1 MRRPA
6 KFTRIRRKGPKRVA
20 LFLEDMGPYG
30 ERAMQAIAQ
39 FARGRGT
46 WRVDMANFGEVD
58 TEDVA
63 AGNVDGLIFGR
74 WGALPALLKAIT
86 HSGVPAVDIS
96 GADDVQSPPARV
108 MPDDRGVGMMAAE
121 HFLAR
126 GFEHFAYYGLPEEFN
141 HRWEKARRDGFRDT
155 LAGRGFSTDC
165 FSGSARGWNELHDNV
180 HLAALSRWLIKLP
193 KPCAL
198 LACIDAFAYEI
209 LRLSRESGL
218 AVPEDVAVCGVDNR
232 LWICMLAN
240 PTITSIPLDGVQA
253 GSRSAQLLAK
263 LMAGRSAPPD
273 PILIAPLPIEQ
284 RESTDAYAFHDA
296 DVVEAL
302 HYIRDHCNRPITVVD
317 MLQAI
322 PVSRRSLEMRFKN
335 LTGQTLQAEI
345 WRAHLDRAKRLL
357 LETDQSIYDVAENA
371 GFRTSATFN
380 VMFRRA
386 IGKTPTEFRRQA
398 KLPMRQP

>member
-1 MRRPA
+1 MRQSNKIMR
-6 KFTRIRRKGPKRVA
+6 KRRKGPVRVA

-39 FARGRGT
+39 FAKGRGT
-46 WRVDMANFGEVD
+46 WRVDMANFGEVTSD
-58 TEDVA
+58 EIA
-63 AGNVDGLIFGR
+63 AGKVDGVIFGR
-74 WGALPALLKAIT
+74 WGELPALMNAISR
-86 HSGVPAVDIS
+86 SGVPAVDIS
-96 GADDVQSPPARV
+96 GADEVQTPPARI
-108 MPDDRGVGMMAAE
+108 MPDDRAVGVIAAE

-126 GFEHFAYYGLPEEFN
+126 GFEHFAYYGLPDEFN

-165 FSGSARGWNELHDNV
+165 FNGSARGWNELHDHV
-180 HLAALSRWLIKLP
+180 HLAALSRWLVKLP
-193 KPCAL
+193 KPCGVL
-198 LACIDAFAYEI
+198 CCIDAFAYEI
-209 LRLSRESGL
+209 LRLSREAGIV
-218 AVPEDVAVCGVDNR
+218 VPEDVAVCGVDNR

-240 PTITSIPLDGVQA
+240 PTITSIPLDGAQA
-253 GSRSAQLLAK
+253 GARGAQLLAK
-263 LMAGRSAPPD
+263 LMAGRAVPQD
-273 PILIAPLPIEQ
+273 PIFIAPLPIEQ
-284 RESTDAYAFHDA
+284 RESTNVYAFHDA

-302 HYIRDHCNRPITVVD
+302 HYIRDHCNRPIVIAD
-317 MLQAI
+317 MLRTI

-357 LETDQSIYDVAENA
+357 LETDLSIYEVGENS

-386 IGKTPTEFRRQA
+386 IGMTPTEFRRQV
-398 KLPMRQP
+398 KLPIRQA

>member
-1 MRRPA
+1 MR
-6 KFTRIRRKGPKRVA
+6 KTVKSKRIRGKSSRRIA
-20 LFLEDMGPYG
+20 LFLEEMGPYG

-46 WRVDMANFGEVD
+46 WRVDMANFGEVTAD
-58 TEDVA
+58 EIA
-63 AGNVDGLIFGR
+63 AGKVDGVIFGR
-74 WGALPALLKAIT
+74 WGALPELLKAIN
-86 HSGVPAVDIS
+86 HSGVPTVDIS
-96 GADDVQSPPARV
+96 GSDEVQTPPARV
-108 MPDDRGVGMMAAE
+108 MPDDRGVGIMAAE

-126 GFEHFAYYGLPEEFN
+126 GFEHFAYYGLPEQFN

-155 LAGRGFSTDC
+155 LASRGLSTDC
-165 FSGSARGWNELHDNV
+165 FSGSARGWNELHDGV
-180 HLAALSRWLIKLP
+180 HLMALSRWLIKLP
-193 KPCAL
+193 KPCAV

-209 LRLSRESGL
+209 LRLARESGM
-218 AVPEDVAVCGVDNR
+218 AVPEDIAVCGVDNR

-253 GSRSAQLLAK
+253 GARSAQLLDK
-263 LMAGRSAPPD
+263 LMAGRAVPQE

-284 RESTDAYAFHDA
+284 RESTDVYAFHDA

-302 HYIRDHCNRPITVVD
+302 HYIRDHCNRPITVAD
-317 MLQAI
+317 ILRTI
-322 PVSRRSLEMRFKN
+322 PVSRRSLEMRFKS

-357 LETDQSIYDVAENA
+357 LETDQSIYDVAENS

-386 IGKTPTEFRRQA
+386 VGKTPTEFRRQV